1 MMTRHQQQASNKKLI
16 RTLELATVSLVF
28 YAKLLFVLTEAAGQ
42 AGILPL
48 HTSNFSSVCPVEFQG
63 RCRCGRVPYGPHGI
77 LTYVTNCTNTNFDDT
92 HMLLKLP
99 VETEVLIFT
108 GNYIPD
114 LPLNILGKVK
124 KYGQLHTIDMS
135 NNHIQSIKGK
145 TFHHVEFVKKLV
157 LNDNDLYIV
166 SKDVHSRMFSNFYQ
180 LEELHL
186 KNAFTEK
193 VRVDDYF
200 YNLVTV
206 FKDSNLNHLQVL
218 NLEENEFR
226 SMLNEN
232 FFCYMRTLMKI
243 YMKGNR
249 MTDFRLNTTCL
260 PRLEILDLS
269 ENEIPYLTNQTLHR
283 FDAVPGLEINL
294 AGNPF
299 QCDCYLV
306 DMYRWLTTTKTRVI
320 NKETF
325 QCFSG
330 FPRTNAW
337 KLVNHVPLHDLKCPL
352 KLSDF
357 QNHISASVVVL
368 VLLIIICV
376 VLVSVLTYRHRQAI
390 YIFARSWFQPFNSKM
405 KYSSMD
411 KRDETEME
419 V

>member
-1 MMTRHQQQASNKKLI
+1 MFLQQQQVSNNKLI
-16 RTLELATVSLVF
+16 QRLELATVLLVF
-28 YAKLLFVLTEAAGQ
+28 YAKLLFVLTEAAVS
-42 AGILPL
+42 ASILPL
-48 HTSNFSSVCPVEFQG
+48 YTSKFSSACPVEFQG
-63 RCRCGRVPYGPHGI
+63 RCQCGRVPYGPNGI
-77 LTYVTNCTNTNFDDT
+77 LSYVTNCTNTNFDDT
-92 HMLLKLP
+92 RMLLKLP

-114 LPLNILGKVK
+114 LPFNILGKNRS
-124 KYGQLHTIDMS
+124 YGRLHTIDMS

-166 SKDVHSRMFSNFYQ
+166 SKDVHPRMFSNFYQ

-193 VRVDDYF
+193 VRAEDYF
-200 YNLVTV
+200 YNLFTV
-206 FKDSNLNHLQVL
+206 FEKSNLNHLQVL

-226 SMLNEN
+226 SILNEN

-243 YMKGNR
+243 YMKENR
-249 MTDFRLNTTCL
+249 MTDFRFNTTCL

-269 ENEIPYLTNQTLHR
+269 KNKIPYLTNQTLHR
-283 FDAVPGLEINL
+283 FDAVPGLEVNL
-294 AGNPF
+294 TGNPF
-299 QCDCYLV
+299 ECDCYMV
-306 DMYRWLTTTKTRVI
+306 DMYRWLTTTKTKVT
-320 NKETF
+320 NKENF

-337 KLVNHVPLHDLKCPL
+337 KLISHVSFHDLKCPL
-352 KLSDF
+352 KLSNF
-357 QNHISASVVVL
+357 QNHTSASIVVL

-376 VLVSVLTYRHRQAI
+376 VLLSVLTYRHRQTI
-390 YIFARSWFQPFNSKM
+390 YIFVRSWFQPFSNKM

-411 KRDETEME
+411 KPDETEME
-419 V
+419 M